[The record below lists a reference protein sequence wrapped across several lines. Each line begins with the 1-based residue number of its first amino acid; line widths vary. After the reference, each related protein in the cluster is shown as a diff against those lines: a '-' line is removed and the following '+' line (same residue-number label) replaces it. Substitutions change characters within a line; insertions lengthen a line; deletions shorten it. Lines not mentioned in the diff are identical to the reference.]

1 MIAGHPG
8 ETEADFREMTDFIE
22 KSKFER
28 LGIFTYSHEEQTHA
42 YQMDDNIP
50 QEVKQERADIV
61 MEIQEGISHEINQ
74 QKVGKTLRY

>member
-1 MIAGHPG
+1 MCSSDL
-8 ETEADFREMTDFIE
+8 ADFREMTDFIE

-50 QEVKQERADIV
+50 EEVKQERADIV
-61 MEIQEGISHEINQ
+61 MEIQEEIGRASCRER
-74 QKVGKTLRY
+74 V